1 MDWQNSANE
10 IQNLIGQCKNEVKRL
25 QRIYRGISGYQSKQ
39 MSAQSLQK
47 GKATRAAN
55 AIARQN
61 NPNAFLK
68 PQYGTV
74 GQGSADVTGQAEKLG
89 SLRKTTRP
97 QAQGWIGSTNGSLE
111 EGIFSR
117 ADEVDKICKN
127 WRSYVG
133 NKDAAAKVQE
143 RISKYQTMI
152 QQLQAIIDKGVSR
165 GHITD
170 VNADARSA
178 AKAAGSGSAQQQYK
192 QVAEAVDNA
201 IKNVLNESRFGYN
214 LKDRVA
220 GAARGFRQGANSM
233 QANQRSIGDA
243 TQRGVQELQQ
253 AYAHLNNA
261 MQGNEQIN
269 IRYVMN
275 AISVALQ
282 ALNWAKTANA

>member
-1 MDWQNSANE
+1 MKISEKELRNLIAESVKNAIMEFDANAAQRYINQDNGAGFTTNQNFSTLFGQFKQMLGAKKDVNGQMDWQNSANE

-25 QRIYRGISGYQSKQ
+25 QRVYRGISGYQSKQ

-55 AIARQN
+55 AIARKK

-97 QAQGWIGSTNGSLE
+97 QAQGWIGSTNESLE
-111 EGIFSR
+111 EGIFNR
-117 ADEVDKICKN
+117 TDEVDKICKN
-127 WRSYVG
+127 WKSYVG
-133 NKDAAAKVQE
+133 NKDAAKKVQD

-170 VNADARSA
+170 VNAGARSA
-178 AKAAGSGSAQQQYK
+178 AKAADSGSAQQQYR
-192 QVAEAVDNA
+192 QVAEAVERA
-201 IKNVLNESRFGYN
+201 LRKVLSES
-214 LKDRVA
+214 K
-220 GAARGFRQGANSM
+220 
-233 QANQRSIGDA
+233 
-243 TQRGVQELQQ
+243 
-253 AYAHLNNA
+253 
-261 MQGNEQIN
+261 
-269 IRYVMN
+269 
-275 AISVALQ
+275 
-282 ALNWAKTANA
+282 

>member
-1 MDWQNSANE
+1 MKISEKELRNVIAESVKKAIMEFDAKAAQRYIDQDNGAGFTTNQNFSTLFGQFKQILGAKKDVNGQMDWQNSANE

-25 QRIYRGISGYQSKQ
+25 QRIYRGISGYQAKQ

-97 QAQGWIGSTNGSLE
+97 QAQGWIGSTNESLE
-111 EGIFSR
+111 EGIFNR
-117 ADEVDKICKN
+117 TDEVDKICKN

-133 NKDAAAKVQE
+133 NKDAAAKVQD

-178 AKAAGSGSAQQQYK
+178 AKAAGYGSAQQQYK
-192 QVAEAVDNA
+192 QVAEAVERA
-201 IKNVLNESRFGYN
+201 LRKVLSE
-214 LKDRVA
+214 
-220 GAARGFRQGANSM
+220 
-233 QANQRSIGDA
+233 
-243 TQRGVQELQQ
+243 
-253 AYAHLNNA
+253 
-261 MQGNEQIN
+261 
-269 IRYVMN
+269 
-275 AISVALQ
+275 
-282 ALNWAKTANA
+282 